1 MSHACMFE
9 GVDTVIVRV
18 RDVEAARAWYG
29 DLLGCRESYGDAAA
43 GIVVFEC
50 GGPTTVTLFALAPG
64 ESAQPHASGCWPVFR
79 VRDAEGA
86 RAELA
91 SRGIAVEP
99 LQSDGTVRWFDF
111 LDPEGN
117 RLEACEVLGAGWG

>member
-1 MSHACMFE
+1 MSHACMFQ
-9 GVDTVIVRV
+9 GIDTVILRV
-18 RDVEAARAWYG
+18 RDIEAARAWYA
-29 DLLGCRESYGDAAA
+29 DLLGCRESYGDPAA

-50 GGPTTVTLFALAPG
+50 GGPTTLTLFALGPG
-64 ESAQPHASGCWPVFR
+64 ESSSHEGGCWPVFR
-79 VRDAEGA
+79 VRDAEGS

-91 SRGIAVEP
+91 SRGIAVDP

-111 LDPEGN
+111 TDSEGN

>member
-1 MSHACMFE
+1 MFE
-9 GVDTVIVRV
+9 GIDTVIVRV
-18 RDVEAARAWYG
+18 RDMEAACAWYG
-29 DLLGCRESYGDAAA
+29 DLLGCRESYGDPAA
-43 GIVVFEC
+43 GIVVYEC
-50 GGPTTVTLFALAPG
+50 GGPTTVTLYALGPG
-64 ESAQPHASGCWPVFR
+64 ESAPSSGGGCGPVFR

-91 SRGIAVEP
+91 ARGIAVHP

-111 LDPEGN
+111 TDSEGN